1 MRGQRELCRRPFLKS
16 DEEMPLMPGHC
27 LIVRFPGISPMF
39 GKIKLASGLLGVLT
53 VFCLFLF
60 AIEALG
66 FWALKSTRSGVDD
79 LSNIAISQ
87 VDAASQATQQLLD
100 ARINL
105 SRAGTRMVRGGP
117 KPEDIIRHAGAS
129 LAEAD
134 KAFAALTAA
143 EPVDDT
149 NRARVAALA
158 ERYRAL
164 RGALGELVQFLD
176 ADNIQAFLDQPTQSI
191 QDAYIAELRRF
202 TDYGG
207 ASSRTALDTIDG
219 GMLWFKSVGIVLLV
233 AMLVAS
239 AAIYAAARR
248 AVVAPLE
255 EAGRHFERIAQ
266 GRLDEVVRAGG
277 VFEID
282 RMLRGLATMQTS
294 IAGTVRTVRHASDA
308 IHLGAGE
315 IAGGNADLSAR
326 TGTQAASLE
335 ETAASME
342 ELTATVRQNTD
353 SARAASALADAAL
366 EATSHGGGVVDSVI
380 DRMRGIAQSSGR
392 IAEII
397 SVIDGIAFQTNILAL
412 NAAVE
417 AARAGEQGRGFAVV
431 AGEVRSLAQRSA
443 QSAKEIKALI
453 EDSVAQIN
461 GGAELVERAGDA
473 MRTVSASITR
483 VVQTMSEITAASVEQ
498 SVGIE
503 QVNQA
508 VTQMDQL
515 TQQNAALVEEV
526 AAAAASLNDQTAH
539 LMQAVSVFELGDG
552 RAARGERAAPSFADT
567 GYASAGSAA

>member
-1 MRGQRELCRRPFLKS
+1 
-16 DEEMPLMPGHC
+16 
-27 LIVRFPGISPMF
+27 MF

-79 LSNIAISQ
+79 LSNVAIAQ

-143 EPVDDT
+143 QPVDDT

-191 QDAYIAELRRF
+191 QDAYIAELHRF

-266 GRLDEVVRAGG
+266 GRLDEVVRVGG

-282 RMLRGLATMQTS
+282 RMLRGLAAMQTS

-461 GGAELVERAGDA
+461 GGAELVERAGEA
-473 MRTVSASITR
+473 MRTVSTSITR
-483 VVQTMSEITAASVEQ
+483 VVQTMSEITSASVEQ

-552 RAARGERAAPSFADT
+552 RAARGERAAPSFAETD
-567 GYASAGSAA
+567 YAPAGSAA

>member
-1 MRGQRELCRRPFLKS
+1 
-16 DEEMPLMPGHC
+16 
-27 LIVRFPGISPMF
+27 MF

-53 VFCLFLF
+53 VFCLFLL

-66 FWALKSTRSGVDD
+66 FWALTSTRSGVDD
-79 LSNIAISQ
+79 LSNVAIAQ
-87 VDAASQATQQLLD
+87 VDAASRATEQLLD

-134 KAFAALTAA
+134 KAFAVLTAA
-143 EPVDDT
+143 QAVDDT
-149 NRARVAALA
+149 NRARVAALT

-191 QDAYIAELRRF
+191 QDAYVAELHRF

-207 ASSRTALDTIDG
+207 ASSRAALDTIDG

-233 AMLVAS
+233 AMLAAS

-266 GRLDEVVRAGG
+266 GRLDEAVRAGG

-366 EATSHGGGVVDSVI
+366 EATGHGGGVVDSVI

-552 RAARGERAAPSFADT
+552 RAARGERAAPSFAGA
-567 GYASAGSAA
+567 GYEPAGSAA

>member
-1 MRGQRELCRRPFLKS
+1 MPTARGSRR
-16 DEEMPLMPGHC
+16 
-27 LIVRFPGISPMF
+27 SP
-39 GKIKLASGLLGVLT
+39 S
-53 VFCLFLF
+53 
-60 AIEALG
+60 
-66 FWALKSTRSGVDD
+66 
-79 LSNIAISQ
+79 
-87 VDAASQATQQLLD
+87 
-100 ARINL
+100 
-105 SRAGTRMVRGGP
+105 
-117 KPEDIIRHAGAS
+117 
-129 LAEAD
+129 
-134 KAFAALTAA
+134 
-143 EPVDDT
+143 
-149 NRARVAALA
+149 
-158 ERYRAL
+158 AL

-294 IAGTVRTVRHASDA
+294 IAGTVRTVRQASDA

-417 AARAGEQGRGFAVV
+417 AHARANRGA
-431 AGEVRSLAQRSA
+431 ASRSSRVRCARSRSA
-443 QSAKEIKALI
+443 
-453 EDSVAQIN
+453 
-461 GGAELVERAGDA
+461 
-473 MRTVSASITR
+473 
-483 VVQTMSEITAASVEQ
+483 
-498 SVGIE
+498 
-503 QVNQA
+503 
-508 VTQMDQL
+508 
-515 TQQNAALVEEV
+515 
-526 AAAAASLNDQTAH
+526 
-539 LMQAVSVFELGDG
+539 
-552 RAARGERAAPSFADT
+552 ARNRRRRSRR
-567 GYASAGSAA
+567 

>member
-1 MRGQRELCRRPFLKS
+1 
-16 DEEMPLMPGHC
+16 
-27 LIVRFPGISPMF
+27 MF

-66 FWALKSTRSGVDD
+66 FRALASTRSGVDD
-79 LSNIAISQ
+79 LSNVAIAQ
-87 VDAASQATQQLLD
+87 VNAANQATEHLLD

-134 KAFAALTAA
+134 KAFAALMAA
-143 EPVDDT
+143 QPVDDT
-149 NRARVAALA
+149 NRTRVAALA

-176 ADNIQAFLDQPTQSI
+176 ADNIQAFLDQPTQGI
-191 QDAYIAELRRF
+191 QDAYLAELHRF
-202 TDYGG
+202 AEYGS

-219 GMLWFKSVGIVLLV
+219 GILWFKSVGIALLV
-233 AMLVAS
+233 AMLAAS
-239 AAIYAAARR
+239 ATIYAAARR
-248 AVVAPLE
+248 AVVAPLD
-255 EAGRHFERIAQ
+255 EASRHFERIAQ
-266 GRLDEVVRAGG
+266 GRLDEAVRAGG

-282 RMLRGLATMQTS
+282 RMLRGLAAMQTS

-461 GGAELVERAGDA
+461 GGAELVERAGEA
-473 MRTVSASITR
+473 MRTVSTSITR

-515 TQQNAALVEEV
+515 TQQNAALVEQV

-539 LMQAVSVFELGDG
+539 LMQAVSVFELGDA
-552 RAARGERAAPSFADT
+552 RAARGERAAPPFADA
-567 GYASAGSAA
+567 GYEPAGSAA

>member
-1 MRGQRELCRRPFLKS
+1 
-16 DEEMPLMPGHC
+16 
-27 LIVRFPGISPMF
+27 MF

-66 FWALKSTRSGVDD
+66 FWALTSTRSGVDD
-79 LSNIAISQ
+79 LSNVAITQ
-87 VDAASQATQQLLD
+87 VGAASQATQQLLD

-117 KPEDIIRHAGAS
+117 KPDDIIRHAGAS

-134 KAFAALTAA
+134 KAFAALTAVQ
-143 EPVDDT
+143 PVDET
-149 NRARVAALA
+149 NRARVAALT
-158 ERYRAL
+158 ERYRKIHAAL
-164 RGALGELVQFLD
+164 AELVQFLD
-176 ADNIQAFLDQPTQSI
+176 ADNIQAFLDQPTQRI
-191 QDAYIAELRRF
+191 QDAYLTELHRF
-202 TDYGG
+202 VEYGS
-207 ASSRTALDTIDG
+207 ASSRSALDTIDG
-219 GMLWFKSVGIVLLV
+219 GMLWFKSVGIVLLA

-294 IAGTVRTVRHASDA
+294 IAGTVRTVRQASDA

-315 IAGGNADLSAR
+315 IASGNADLSAR

-461 GGAELVERAGDA
+461 GGAELVERAGEA
-473 MRTVSASITR
+473 MRTVSTSITR
-483 VVQTMSEITAASVEQ
+483 VVQTMSEITSASVEQ

-552 RAARGERAAPSFADT
+552 RAARDERAAPAFAGT
-567 GYASAGSAA
+567 GYEPAGSAA

>member
-1 MRGQRELCRRPFLKS
+1 
-16 DEEMPLMPGHC
+16 
-27 LIVRFPGISPMF
+27 MF

-66 FWALKSTRSGVDD
+66 FWALASTRSGVDD
-79 LSNIAISQ
+79 LSNVAIAQ
-87 VDAASQATQQLLD
+87 VNAANQATEHLLD

-143 EPVDDT
+143 QPVDDT
-149 NRARVAALA
+149 NRVRVAALA

-176 ADNIQAFLDQPTQSI
+176 ADNIQAFLDQPTQGI
-191 QDAYIAELRRF
+191 QDAYIAELHRF
-202 TDYGG
+202 AEYGS

-219 GMLWFKSVGIVLLV
+219 GMLWFKSVGIALLV
-233 AMLVAS
+233 AMLAAS

-248 AVVAPLE
+248 AVVAPLD

-266 GRLDEVVRAGG
+266 GRLDEAVRAGG

-282 RMLRGLATMQTS
+282 RMLRGLAAMQTS

-473 MRTVSASITR
+473 MRTVSTSITR
-483 VVQTMSEITAASVEQ
+483 VVQTMSEITSASVEQ

-539 LMQAVSVFELGDG
+539 LMQAVSVFELGDARG
-552 RAARGERAAPSFADT
+552 ARGERGERAAPSFTDA
-567 GYASAGSAA
+567 GYEPAGSAA

>member
-1 MRGQRELCRRPFLKS
+1 
-16 DEEMPLMPGHC
+16 
-27 LIVRFPGISPMF
+27 MF

-66 FWALKSTRSGVDD
+66 FRALASTRSGVDD
-79 LSNIAISQ
+79 LSNVAIAQ
-87 VDAASQATQQLLD
+87 VNAANQATEHLLD

-129 LAEAD
+129 LADAD

-143 EPVDDT
+143 QPVDDT

-176 ADNIQAFLDQPTQSI
+176 ADNIQAFLDQPTQGI
-191 QDAYIAELRRF
+191 QDAYIAELHRF
-202 TDYGG
+202 AEYGS

-219 GMLWFKSVGIVLLV
+219 GMLWFKSVGIALLV
-233 AMLVAS
+233 AMLAAS

-248 AVVAPLE
+248 AVVAPLD
-255 EAGRHFERIAQ
+255 EASRHFERIAQ
-266 GRLDEVVRAGG
+266 GRLDEAVRAGG

-282 RMLRGLATMQTS
+282 RMLRGLAAMQTS

-515 TQQNAALVEEV
+515 TQQNAALVEQV

-539 LMQAVSVFELGDG
+539 LMQAVSVFELGDA
-552 RAARGERAAPSFADT
+552 RAARGERAARSFADA
-567 GYASAGSAA
+567 GYEPAGSAA

>member
-1 MRGQRELCRRPFLKS
+1 
-16 DEEMPLMPGHC
+16 
-27 LIVRFPGISPMF
+27 MF

-66 FWALKSTRSGVDD
+66 FWALASTRSGVDD
-79 LSNIAISQ
+79 LSNVAIAQ
-87 VDAASQATQQLLD
+87 VNAANQATEHLLD

-143 EPVDDT
+143 PPVDDA

-176 ADNIQAFLDQPTQSI
+176 ADNIQAFLDQPTQGI
-191 QDAYIAELRRF
+191 QDAYIAELHRF
-202 TDYGG
+202 ADYGS

-233 AMLVAS
+233 AMLAAS

-255 EAGRHFERIAQ
+255 EAGRHFERIAL
-266 GRLDEVVRAGG
+266 GRLDEAVRAGG
-277 VFEID
+277 VYEID

-308 IHLGAGE
+308 IHHGAGE
-315 IAGGNADLSAR
+315 IASGNADLSAR

-461 GGAELVERAGDA
+461 GGAELVERAGEA
-473 MRTVSASITR
+473 MRTVSTSITR
-483 VVQTMSEITAASVEQ
+483 VVQTMSEITSASVEQ

-567 GYASAGSAA
+567 GYAPVGNAA

>member
-1 MRGQRELCRRPFLKS
+1 
-16 DEEMPLMPGHC
+16 
-27 LIVRFPGISPMF
+27 MF

-53 VFCLFLF
+53 VFCLFLL

-66 FWALKSTRSGVDD
+66 FWALTSTRSGVDD
-79 LSNIAISQ
+79 LSNVAIAQ
-87 VDAASQATQQLLD
+87 VDAASRATEQLLD

-134 KAFAALTAA
+134 KAFAVLTAA
-143 EPVDDT
+143 QPVDDT

-176 ADNIQAFLDQPTQSI
+176 ADNIQAFLDQPTQGI
-191 QDAYIAELRRF
+191 QDAYIAELHRF

-207 ASSRTALDTIDG
+207 ASSRAALDTIDG

-233 AMLVAS
+233 AMLAAS

-255 EAGRHFERIAQ
+255 DAGRHFERIAQ
-266 GRLDEVVRAGG
+266 GRLDETVRAGG

-282 RMLRGLATMQTS
+282 RMLRGLAAMQTS
-294 IAGTVRTVRHASDA
+294 IASTVRTVRHASDA

-552 RAARGERAAPSFADT
+552 RAARGERAAPSFAGT
-567 GYASAGSAA
+567 GYEPAGSAA

>member
-1 MRGQRELCRRPFLKS
+1 
-16 DEEMPLMPGHC
+16 
-27 LIVRFPGISPMF
+27 MF

-53 VFCLFLF
+53 VFCLFLL

-66 FWALKSTRSGVDD
+66 FWALTSTRSGVDD
-79 LSNIAISQ
+79 LSNVAIAQ
-87 VDAASQATQQLLD
+87 VGAASRATEQLLD

-134 KAFAALTAA
+134 KAFAVLTAA
-143 EPVDDT
+143 QAVDDT
-149 NRARVAALA
+149 NRARVAALT

-191 QDAYIAELRRF
+191 QDAYIAELHRF

-207 ASSRTALDTIDG
+207 ASSRAALDTIDG

-233 AMLVAS
+233 AMFAAS

-266 GRLDEVVRAGG
+266 GRLDEAVRAGG

-294 IAGTVRTVRHASDA
+294 IAGTVRTVRQASDA

-366 EATSHGGGVVDSVI
+366 EATGHGGGVVDSVI

-483 VVQTMSEITAASVEQ
+483 VVQTMSEITSASVEQ

-552 RAARGERAAPSFADT
+552 RAARGERAAPSFAGT
-567 GYASAGSAA
+567 GYEPAGSAA

>member
-1 MRGQRELCRRPFLKS
+1 
-16 DEEMPLMPGHC
+16 
-27 LIVRFPGISPMF
+27 MF

-66 FWALKSTRSGVDD
+66 FWALTSTRGGVDD
-79 LSNIAISQ
+79 LSNVAITQ
-87 VDAASQATQQLLD
+87 VGAASQATQQLLD

-117 KPEDIIRHAGAS
+117 KPDDIIRHAGAS

-143 EPVDDT
+143 QPVDET
-149 NRARVAALA
+149 NRARVAALT

-191 QDAYIAELRRF
+191 QDAYVAELHRF

-207 ASSRTALDTIDG
+207 ASSRAALDTIDG

-473 MRTVSASITR
+473 MRKVSSSITR

-552 RAARGERAAPSFADT
+552 RAARGERAAPSFAGT
-567 GYASAGSAA
+567 GYEPAGSAA

>member
-1 MRGQRELCRRPFLKS
+1 
-16 DEEMPLMPGHC
+16 
-27 LIVRFPGISPMF
+27 MF

-79 LSNIAISQ
+79 LSNIAITQ
-87 VDAASQATQQLLD
+87 VEAASQATQQLLD

-143 EPVDDT
+143 QPVDDA
-149 NRARVAALA
+149 NRARVAALT

-233 AMLVAS
+233 AMLMAS
-239 AAIYAAARR
+239 AAIYVAARR

-294 IAGTVRTVRHASDA
+294 IAGTVRTVRQASDA

-453 EDSVAQIN
+453 EDSVSQIN

-552 RAARGERAAPSFADT
+552 RAARGEHAAPSFDDA
-567 GYASAGSAA
+567 GYAPAGSAA

>member
-1 MRGQRELCRRPFLKS
+1 
-16 DEEMPLMPGHC
+16 
-27 LIVRFPGISPMF
+27 MF

-66 FWALKSTRSGVDD
+66 FWALASTRSGVDD
-79 LSNIAISQ
+79 LSNVAIAQ
-87 VDAASQATQQLLD
+87 VNAANQATEHLLD

-143 EPVDDT
+143 QPVDDT

-176 ADNIQAFLDQPTQSI
+176 ADNIQAFLDQPTQGI
-191 QDAYIAELRRF
+191 QDAYIAELHRF
-202 TDYGG
+202 AEYGS

-219 GMLWFKSVGIVLLV
+219 GMLWFKSVGIALLV
-233 AMLVAS
+233 AMLAAS

-248 AVVAPLE
+248 AVVAPLD

-266 GRLDEVVRAGG
+266 GRLDEAVRAGG

-282 RMLRGLATMQTS
+282 RMLRGLAAMQTS

-366 EATSHGGGVVDSVI
+366 EATGHGGGVVDSVI

-461 GGAELVERAGDA
+461 GGAELVERAGEA

-552 RAARGERAAPSFADT
+552 RAARGERAAPSFADA
-567 GYASAGSAA
+567 GYEPAGSAA

>member
-1 MRGQRELCRRPFLKS
+1 
-16 DEEMPLMPGHC
+16 
-27 LIVRFPGISPMF
+27 MF

-79 LSNIAISQ
+79 LSNIAIAQ

-117 KPEDIIRHAGAS
+117 KPEDIIRHAGTS

-134 KAFAALTAA
+134 KAFATLTAA
-143 EPVDDT
+143 PPVDDA

-207 ASSRTALDTIDG
+207 ASSRTALGTIDG
-219 GMLWFKSVGIVLLV
+219 GMLWFKSVGIVLLA

-266 GRLDEVVRAGG
+266 GRLDEAVRAGG

-282 RMLRGLATMQTS
+282 RMLRGLAAMQAS
-294 IAGTVRTVRHASDA
+294 IADTVRTVRHASDA

-461 GGAELVERAGDA
+461 GGAELVERAGEA
-473 MRTVSASITR
+473 MRTVSTSITR
-483 VVQTMSEITAASVEQ
+483 VVQTMSEITSASVEQ

-552 RAARGERAAPSFADT
+552 RTARGERAAPSFADA
-567 GYASAGSAA
+567 GYAPAGSAA